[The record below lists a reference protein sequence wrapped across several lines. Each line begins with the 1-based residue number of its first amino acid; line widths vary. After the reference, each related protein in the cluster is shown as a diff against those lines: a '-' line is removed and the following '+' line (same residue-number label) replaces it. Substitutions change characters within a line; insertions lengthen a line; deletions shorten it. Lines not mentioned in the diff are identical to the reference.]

1 MNALKF
7 AVFVEKLFSRSGTK
21 HYWNFLF
28 SMFTFLYNFC
38 NIINLSTTIQN
49 NVSIS
54 RKVLTLQRYA
64 HHFALNHFIKSIFCV
79 CYGIFRDVFIFAADI
94 IIVIHFYT
102 VPFPV

>member
-7 AVFVEKLFSRSGTK
+7 AVFVEKLFSKSRTK
-21 HYWNFLF
+21 HHWNILF
-28 SMFTFLYNFC
+28 SIFTFPCNFC

-54 RKVLTLQRYA
+54 REPLTLQSYA
-64 HHFALNHFIKSIFCV
+64 QHLALNHFIKSIFCV
-79 CYGIFRDVFIFAADI
+79 CGDIFWDVFILAADI

-102 VPFPV
+102 VPFSV